1 MELKDLIEK
10 ITREVMD
17 KIELK
22 EESPTP
28 QPIPNIPPEISKR
41 ITPVNQ
47 QVVETSNQLPCGSE
61 PLLLVEDF
69 VAADQLLEWLN
80 GYSGSLKIAGSYQVK
95 EKLSGLIFRYEFIS
109 VERIED
115 LRKLENHAGNL
126 VYPLTSIFDLARLAG
141 LLNDTP
147 LARYLLAGLEKG
159 DKITVL
165 KLYRTISS
173 GLNLKELE
181 LIKDLKN
188 LGIELKE
195 QLTPQIPQSRSEIT
209 ATSPIQPE
217 NHSGYCNA
225 SQGGECGA
233 CGLCAA
239 LIPNKVNA
247 IIDAGA
253 NRLSAGPGA
262 KGTRTDLAQMID
274 HTILKPDATKDQIIN
289 LCREAREYNF
299 FSVCINPTFV
309 KLAAEALKGSPVKVC
324 TVVGF
329 PLGATTTTT
338 KVMETRDAIA
348 NGAHE
353 IDMVINVGALKAGN
367 YELVKKDI
375 EGVIQASEGRI
386 VKVILE
392 TALLTDEE
400 KIKACELAKEAGADF
415 VKTSTGFG
423 PGGATAHDIALM
435 RKTVGKYMGVKASGG
450 IRDFETARQMIE
462 AGATRIGASASVA
475 IVKA

>member
-1 MELKDLIEK
+1 MEIKDLIEK
-10 ITREVMD
+10 ITREV
-17 KIELK
+17 IEKMESGK
-22 EESPTP
+22 ETSLSSPL
-28 QPIPNIPPEISKR
+28 QALPPEISKR
-41 ITPVNQ
+41 ITPVVQTEAKNFPASS
-47 QVVETSNQLPCGSE
+47 VSE
-61 PLLLVEDF
+61 KLLVLVENSTDINKIS
-69 VAADQLLEWLN
+69 EWLKQTPAAL
-80 GYSGSLKIAGSYQVK
+80 SLAGSYRVK
-95 EKLSGLIFRYEFIS
+95 ENLAHLAHQHEFLPI
-109 VERIED
+109 ERFDELNQLD
-115 LRKLENHAGNL
+115 TLPLTT
-126 VYPLTSIFDLARLAG
+126 VYPLTSIVDLSKLAH
-141 LLNDTP
+141 LICDTP
-147 LARYLLAGLEKG
+147 LSRFMLSRLEKG
-159 DKITVL
+159 EPTVVL
-165 KLYRTISS
+165 KLYHTRMADKERELL
-173 GLNLKELE
+173 GMLKEMGVE
-181 LIKDLKN
+181 I
-188 LGIELKE
+188 KE
-195 QLTPQIPQSRSEIT
+195 QFASDLAEKAGCSASSQAVCGCHASE
-209 ATSPIQPE
+209 
-217 NHSGYCNA
+217 
-225 SQGGECGA
+225 GGECGA

-253 NRLSAGPGA
+253 NRLSAGL
-262 KGTRTDLAQMID
+262 GTKTTQNNLAQMID
-274 HTILKPDATKDQIIN
+274 HTLLKPDATKDQVLN
-289 LCREAREYNF
+289 LCREAREHSF
-299 FSVCINPTFV
+299 FSVCINPAFV
-309 KLAAEALKGSPVKVC
+309 KPAAEALKGSQVKVC

-348 NGAHE
+348 NGADE

-367 YELVKKDI
+367 YELVRKDI
-375 EGVIQASEGRI
+375 EGVIEAAEGRI

-400 KIKACELAKEAGADF
+400 KIKACELSKDAGADF